1 MFNNRTRLHRIA
13 LLIALSSVL
22 GSACASQP
30 LGDRVDADRLTIERV
45 TSSRYEFSRVRV
57 ESGAESIRVSGEVAR
72 VILQRGLI
80 PGKVRISLFGANGE
94 LLEQTEVKPMRR
106 NRQDRSAHFYARL
119 AMPATVGNTLLIE
132 HGGG

>member
-1 MFNNRTRLHRIA
+1 MFHNRTRLHRIA

-30 LGDRVDADRLTIERV
+30 LGDRVDADALTIERA
-45 TSSRYEFSRVRV
+45 TSNRYDFSRISV
-57 ESGAESIRVSGEVAR
+57 ESAAGSISVSGEVAR
-72 VILQRGLI
+72 AIPHRGLI
-80 PGKVRISLFGANGE
+80 PGKVRLSMFDADGQ

-132 HGGG
+132 HSGG